1 MILKYKSNLSE
12 KELAERLK
20 QIRHVALDMDGTI
33 YNGGTLF
40 EYTNPF
46 LEKLKESGITYSF
59 LTNNPSRS
67 IPDYISHLDG
77 MGIKADASEIYTSAS
92 ATINYLKTHHPE
104 KKRLF
109 ILGTP
114 SMIKEFED
122 AGFISL
128 PDSPEDIPDAV
139 LVGFDMTL
147 EYTRLCRAAWWI
159 SQGLLYLA
167 TNPDHVCPTDEQII
181 LPDCGAICA
190 ALEVATNR
198 WPDIVLGKPDP
209 NMLSGI
215 LTERNLKPE
224 NIAMVGDR
232 VYTDILMAQ
241 KANAFSVLVLSG
253 ESTLED
259 GESMQPQPYL
269 IIDSIKE
276 FGDLLIQNRLVPHKS
291 FL

>member
-1 MILKYKSNLSE
+1 MAQKYKSNLSE
-12 KELAERLK
+12 QELADRLK

-40 EYTNPF
+40 DYTNPF
-46 LEKLKESGITYSF
+46 LQKLKEAGISYSF

-67 IPDYISHLDG
+67 IPDYISHLNG
-77 MGIKADASEIYTSAS
+77 MGIQADASEIYTSAS
-92 ATINYLKTHHPE
+92 ATINYLKTQHPE

-147 EYTRLCRAAWWI
+147 EYSRLSRAAWWI

-190 ALEVATNR
+190 ALEVATKR

-241 KANAFSVLVLSG
+241 KADAFSVLVLSG
-253 ESTLED
+253 ESSLED
-259 GESMQPQPYL
+259 GENMQPQPNL

-276 FGDLLIQNRLVPHKS
+276 FGDLLNVNRSIPQTS

>member
-40 EYTNPF
+40 DYTNPF
-46 LEKLKESGITYSF
+46 LQKLKESGITYSF

-67 IPDYISHLDG
+67 IPDYISHLDE

-92 ATINYLKTHHPE
+92 ATINYLKTQHPE

-114 SMIKEFED
+114 SMIREFED

-128 PDSPEDIPDAV
+128 PDSPDDVPDAV

-147 EYTRLCRAAWWI
+147 EYARLCRAAWWI

-190 ALEVATNR
+190 ALEVATKR
-198 WPDIVLGKPDP
+198 WPDIILGKPDP

-241 KANAFSVLVLSG
+241 KAQVLSVLVLSG
-253 ESTLED
+253 ESTLAD
-259 GESMQPQPYL
+259 GEAMEQHPDL
-269 IIDSIKE
+269 ILENIKDL
-276 FGDLLIQNRLVPHKS
+276 GDMLIESNKFVSKSLV
-291 FL
+291 

>member
-1 MILKYKSNLSE
+1 MVQKYKSNLSE
-12 KELAERLK
+12 QELAKQLK

-40 EYTNPF
+40 DYTNPF
-46 LEKLKESGITYSF
+46 LHKLKEAGISYSF

-67 IPDYISHLDG
+67 IPDYISHLNS
-77 MGIKADASEIYTSAS
+77 MGIQANASEIYTSAS
-92 ATINYLKTHHPE
+92 ATINYLKAQHPE

-128 PDSPEDIPDAV
+128 PDSPDHVPDAV
-139 LVGFDMTL
+139 LVAFDTTL
-147 EYTRLCRAAWWI
+147 EYSRLCRAAWWI
-159 SQGLLYLA
+159 SQDLFYLA
-167 TNPDHVCPTDEQII
+167 TNPDHVCPTDEQIV
-181 LPDCGAICA
+181 LPDCGSICA
-190 ALEVATNR
+190 ALELATKR
-198 WPDIVLGKPDP
+198 KPDIILGKPDP

-259 GESMQPQPYL
+259 GEAMEQHPDL
-269 IIDSIKE
+269 IVESIKE
-276 FGDLLIQNRLVPHKS
+276 LGDMLV
-291 FL
+291 

>member
-1 MILKYKSNLSE
+1 MIQKYKSNLS
-12 KELAERLK
+12 KTELARKLK

-40 EYTNPF
+40 DYTNPF
-46 LEKLKESGITYSF
+46 LQKLKEAGITYSF
-59 LTNNPSRS
+59 LTNNPSKS
-67 IPDYISHLDG
+67 IPDYISHLNN
-77 MGIKADASEIYTSAS
+77 MGIKADASEIYTSAT
-92 ATINYLKTHHPE
+92 ATINYLKAQHPE

-128 PDSPEDIPDAV
+128 PNNADHVPDAV
-139 LVGFDMTL
+139 LVAFDMTL
-147 EYTRLCRAAWWI
+147 EYSRLCRAAWWI
-159 SQGLLYLA
+159 SQGLFYLA
-167 TNPDHVCPTDEQII
+167 TNPDHVCPTDEEIV

-190 ALEVATNR
+190 ALELAANR
-198 WPDIVLGKPDP
+198 KPDIILGKPNPD
-209 NMLSGI
+209 MLSGI

-232 VYTDILMAQ
+232 IYTDILMAQ
-241 KANAFSVLVLSG
+241 KANVFSVLVLSG

-259 GESMQPQPYL
+259 GEGMEQHPDL
-269 IIDSIKE
+269 IVDSINELGNLLVENKE
-276 FGDLLIQNRLVPHKS
+276 IVSKSLV
-291 FL
+291 

>member
-1 MILKYKSNLSE
+1 MIQNYKSNLSE
-12 KELAERLK
+12 KELVQRLK

-40 EYTNPF
+40 DYTNPF
-46 LEKLKESGITYSF
+46 LQMLKEAGITYSF

-67 IPDYISHLDG
+67 ITDYISHLKD
-77 MGIKADASEIYTSAS
+77 MGIHADASEIYTSAT
-92 ATINYLKTHHPE
+92 ATINYLKTQHPE

-128 PDSPEDIPDAV
+128 PNSPDHLPDAV
-139 LVGFDMTL
+139 LVAFDTTL
-147 EYTRLCRAAWWI
+147 EYSRLCRAAWWI
-159 SQGLLYLA
+159 SQGLFYLA
-167 TNPDHVCPTDEQII
+167 TNPDHICPTDERNI

-190 ALEVATNR
+190 ALEIASKR
-198 WPDIVLGKPDP
+198 KPDIILGKPDP

-241 KANAFSVLVLSG
+241 NANVLSVLVLSG
-253 ESTLED
+253 ETKLED
-259 GESMQPQPYL
+259 LKNIENQPDIVL
-269 IIDSIKE
+269 DSIKE
-276 FGDLLIQNRLVPHKS
+276 LGHLIVENKKIISKS
-291 FL
+291 FV

>member
-1 MILKYKSNLSE
+1 MVQKFKSNLSE
-12 KELAERLK
+12 QELAQQLK

-40 EYTNPF
+40 DYTNPF
-46 LEKLKESGITYSF
+46 LHKLKEAGISYSF

-67 IPDYISHLDG
+67 IPDYISHLDS
-77 MGIKADASEIYTSAS
+77 MGIEADASEIYTSAS
-92 ATINYLKTHHPE
+92 ATINYLKAQHPE

-128 PDSPEDIPDAV
+128 PDSPDHIPDAV

-147 EYTRLCRAAWWI
+147 EYSRLCRAAWWI
-159 SQGLLYLA
+159 SQGLFYLA
-167 TNPDHVCPTDEQII
+167 TNPDHVCPTDEQIV

-190 ALEVATNR
+190 LLEVATKR
-198 WPDIVLGKPDP
+198 LPDIILGKPDP

-241 KANAFSVLVLSG
+241 KANSFSVLVLSG

-259 GESMQPQPYL
+259 GEAMEQHPDL
-269 IIDSIKE
+269 IVESIKE
-276 FGDLLIQNRLVPHKS
+276 LGDMLV
-291 FL
+291 

>member
-46 LEKLKESGITYSF
+46 LQKLKESGITYSF

-92 ATINYLKTHHPE
+92 ATINYLKTQHPE

-114 SMIKEFED
+114 SMIKEFEN

-128 PDSPEDIPDAV
+128 PNSPDEVPDAV

-147 EYTRLCRAAWWI
+147 EYSRLSRAAWWI
-159 SQGLLYLA
+159 SQGLFYLA
-167 TNPDHVCPTDEQII
+167 TNPDRVCPTDEPII

-190 ALEVATNR
+190 ALEVATKR

-215 LTERNLKPE
+215 LSERNLKPE

-253 ESTLED
+253 ESSLED
-259 GESMQPQPYL
+259 GENMQPQPNL

-276 FGDLLIQNRLVPHKS
+276 FGDLLEENNKLVSTS
-291 FL
+291 FV